1 MFTDSLM
8 IGIARDNGQL
18 LWSRPFTT
26 PSDTTAQTPIVHD
39 DMVIQAGRENGL
51 TAFRVIPQDGEWRTE
66 DVWHTDDASLHLT
79 NGVAIDGVIYGLS
92 HLNSG
97 QYFAADLDTGEV
109 LWTGPG
115 RQAENAAIVR
125 AGDTIFSIQDDA
137 QMIILNASRT
147 EFEPVQ
153 QYEIASSETWAQPAI
168 SGNRLFVKDVTR
180 LTLWTLD

>member
-1 MFTDSLM
+1 M
-8 IGIARDNGQL
+8 IGVARDNGQL

-26 PSDTTAQTPIVHD
+26 PSNTTAQTPIIYN

-51 TAFRVIPQDGEWRTE
+51 TAFRVIPQNGEWRTE
-66 DVWHTDDASLHLT
+66 DVWHTDEASLHMT

-97 QYFAADLDTGEV
+97 QYFAVDLDDGEL
-109 LWTGPG
+109 LWISPG

-125 AGDTIFSIQDDA
+125 AGNTIFSIQDDA
-137 QMIILNASRT
+137 QMVILDATRP
-147 EFEPVQ
+147 EFDPVRR
-153 QYEIASSETWAQPAI
+153 YEIATSETWAQPAI
-168 SGNRLFVKDVTR
+168 SGDRLFVKDVST